1 MRIRKIKQC
10 FAILSLFLWLVACG
24 RENPVLLDISEEME
38 SSEDTMALPTEHI
51 YVYVCGQVETPG
63 VYELES
69 GKRINDAVTAA
80 GGLKE
85 EADFDALNL
94 AAFLTDGQKVY
105 VPSKGEEGS
114 DLTEIFSGKVDINHA
129 DEKELCTLSGIGE
142 SRAKEIIAYREK
154 NGAFTSTEDLLK
166 VSGIKQNVYDKIK
179 DDIEVR

>member
-1 MRIRKIKQC
+1 MQFRKIKQC
-10 FAILSLFLWLVACG
+10 FAIFSLVLWIVACG
-24 RENPVLLDISEEME
+24 EETPALLEISEEIE
-38 SSEDTMALPTEHI
+38 SSEEVAEATIEYI
-51 YVYVCGQVETPG
+51 YVYVCGQVENPG
-63 VYELES
+63 VYELEN
-69 GKRINDAVTAA
+69 GKRMNDAVMAA

-105 VPSKGEEGS
+105 VPLKGEMVN
-114 DLTEIFSGKVDINHA
+114 DRTENNSGKVDINHA